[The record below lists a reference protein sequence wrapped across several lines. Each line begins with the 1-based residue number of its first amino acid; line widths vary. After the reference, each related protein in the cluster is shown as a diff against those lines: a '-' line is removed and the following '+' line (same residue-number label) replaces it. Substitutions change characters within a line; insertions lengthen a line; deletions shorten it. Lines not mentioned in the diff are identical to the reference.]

1 MNIYFLVE
9 GKRNEFKVYPKW
21 LSHLLP
27 ELTRVEQ
34 AHKTRKNNYFI
45 FSGQGYPSILHNH
58 LKNSVA
64 DVNELSVYNYLVLC
78 IDSDEETVEQRKD
91 EVLKFLVKEAIKLN
105 ENTELVLIIQN
116 RCFDTWFLGNRK
128 IFKNNP
134 QSESL
139 KPFIK
144 FYNVKKDDPELMGK
158 LETHATHAQFHS
170 AFLKELLSEKK
181 IEYTKANPRGVVEE
195 HFLKELIKRAN
206 TTNHIQTFKSFINF
220 CNKVKEQISELG

>member
-9 GKRNEFKVYPKW
+9 GRRTEFKVYPKW

-34 AHKTRKNNYFI
+34 AHLAQKNNFFI

-58 LKNSVA
+58 LRNSVD
-64 DVNELSVYNYLVLC
+64 DVNEFVVFNYLVLC
-78 IDSDEETVEQRKD
+78 IDSDEETVEQREI
-91 EVLKFLVKEAIKLN
+91 EVLEFIKKEEIELN
-105 ENTELVLIIQN
+105 ENTELILIIQN
-116 RCFDTWFLGNRK
+116 RCFETWFLGNRK

-134 QSESL
+134 QSKSL

-170 AFLKELLSEKK
+170 AFLRELLSEKN
-181 IEYTKANPRGVVEE
+181 IEYTKANPKGVMEE
-195 HFLKELIKRAN
+195 HFLNELIKRSYA
-206 TTNHIQTFKSFINF
+206 TNHIQTFKSFIDF
-220 CNKVKEQISELG
+220 CNKIKNKIN